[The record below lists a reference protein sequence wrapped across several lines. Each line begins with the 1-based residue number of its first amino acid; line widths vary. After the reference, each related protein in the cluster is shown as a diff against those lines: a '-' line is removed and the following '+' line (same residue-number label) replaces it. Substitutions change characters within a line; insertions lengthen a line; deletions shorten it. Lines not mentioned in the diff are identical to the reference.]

1 MKIAVIGGGLF
12 GCTAAIHAARAGHHV
27 TIFERAGALMQC
39 ASGINQLRL
48 HGGLHYPRSPE
59 TVAECRNGI
68 ASFRREYG
76 SALIVPYLQY
86 YVIAKEGSRVSAAAY
101 RAFCDRHSLDA
112 TWLYGAGCPFI
123 NYDAVETTFAVR
135 EPRIDLYE
143 LRSIIVHRVAKLGI
157 QVRYEPATRA
167 LRERFDRI
175 VIAAYAGTNAV
186 VDMLGLEP
194 DLYQYEVV
202 EKPVL
207 RMPTRRPR
215 GGWNDVGLVVLD
227 GPFCCIDPF
236 AKTGLHLMGHVV
248 HAIHASN
255 TGYWPEVPERL
266 APLLNRGM
274 VSVNHLAGV
283 TKFPLMQENGERFIP
298 ALADAEHLGSMFTVR
313 CVLPHRDET
322 DERPT
327 LVHRLDDQVVR
338 IFSGKLGTAVVAAR
352 QALAMIEEREMEA
365 A

>member
-1 MKIAVIGGGLF
+1 MWGV
-12 GCTAAIHAARAGHHV
+12 
-27 TIFERAGALMQC
+27 
-39 ASGINQLRL
+39 
-48 HGGLHYPRSPE
+48 
-59 TVAECRNGI
+59 
-68 ASFRREYG
+68 
-76 SALIVPYLQY
+76 
-86 YVIAKEGSRVSAAAY
+86 
-101 RAFCDRHSLDA
+101 D
-112 TWLYGAGCPFI
+112 
-123 NYDAVETTFAVR
+123 
-135 EPRIDLYE
+135 EPRIDLHG
-143 LRSIIVHRVAKLGI
+143 LRFIVVDRIDKLG
-157 QVRYEPATRA
+157 VDVCYGPAPST
-167 LRERFDRI
+167 LLDDFDRI

-194 DLYQYEVV
+194 EPHQFEVV

-207 RMPTRRPR
+207 RMPSM
-215 GGWNDVGLVVLD
+215 WDDVGLVILD

-236 AKTGLHLMGHVV
+236 ARTGLHLMGHVV
-248 HAIHASN
+248 HAIHAAN
-255 TGYWPEVPERL
+255 TGYWPEVPEHL
-266 APLLNRGM
+266 EPLLNHAMIAAKHLG
-274 VSVNHLAGV
+274 SV
-283 TKFPLMQENGERFIP
+283 TRFPLMQEDGERFIP